1 MGASD
6 PDVTPTVPL
15 VDHHCHGLLRE
26 DPDPAMFERH
36 LGEGDGPGLH
46 GATPWNSM
54 LGAGLRRWCPPVLDL
69 PPHTEPAE
77 YLRRRTE
84 LGADEVN
91 RRFLRDSGISR
102 FLVDTGLLP
111 DVITSPAELATLSG
125 ERADEV
131 VRLEQVAEDVVRSG
145 TSAERFAE
153 HTEEAL
159 AQRLRGA
166 VAVKS
171 IAAYRIG
178 LDFNPRPPSRAE
190 VRSAAGTW
198 LHSGGRLAHEAIHR
212 FLLWRAVEW
221 GLPIQFHIGLGD
233 TDVDLHRCD
242 PLLLTEFLRAT
253 RGTGTP
259 VVLLHNYPYHRH
271 AGYLAH
277 VFEHV
282 FLDIGLAAH
291 HVGSRAGAVFAETME
306 LAPFGKVLFATDAFG
321 LAELYLLGT
330 RTFLQALETFLNAG
344 VAEND
349 WSARDAARI
358 REDVT
363 GGTARR
369 LYALG

>member
-1 MGASD
+1 MAASVRD
-6 PDVTPTVPL
+6 ESTAAPL

-26 DPDPAMFERH
+26 NPDPAMFERH

-46 GATPWNSM
+46 GATPWNAM
-54 LGAGLRRWCPPVLDL
+54 LGMGLRRWCPPVLDL
-69 PPHTEPAE
+69 PAHSEPAE
-77 YLRRRTE
+77 YLHRRVE

-91 RRFLRDSGISR
+91 RRFLRASGITR

-111 DVITSPAELATLSG
+111 DTITSPAELAALSG

-131 VRLEQVAEDVVRSG
+131 VRLEQVAEEVVRSG

-153 HTEEAL
+153 QVEDAL

-166 VAVKS
+166 VGVKS

-178 LDFNPRPPSRAE
+178 LDFDPRPPSRAA
-190 VRSAAGTW
+190 VRAAADTW
-198 LHSGGRLAHEAIHR
+198 LHSGGRLAHPAIHR

-233 TDVDLHRCD
+233 TDLDLHRCD

-253 RGTGTP
+253 RSSGTP

-271 AGYLAH
+271 VGYLAH

-282 FLDIGLAAH
+282 FVDIGLAAH
-291 HVGSRAGAVFAETME
+291 HVGSRAGAVLAETTE
-306 LAPFGKVLFATDAFG
+306 LAPFGKLLFATDAFG
-321 LAELYLLGT
+321 LAELYLLGST
-330 RTFLQALETFLNAG
+330 TFLRALDRFLDAG

-349 WSARDAARI
+349 WTVGDAARI
-358 REDVT
+358 REDIT

-369 LYALG
+369 LYALD